1 MNVLRKRKR
10 RETLSKMPGEDEGY
24 EQKKKAG
31 AFKYTQEVNIE
42 MNMEEKVYR
51 ERTGRV
57 E

>member
-1 MNVLRKRKR
+1 
-10 RETLSKMPGEDEGY
+10 MPGEDEGY